1 MHTICKFAMNIIKLI
16 FFRVIYICITVYI
29 SLTDQFVVG
38 QQEEMPVC
46 TTHMYMKS
54 LLYWN
59 QRPETEYLSG
69 IIILMSFSL
78 SCDIYFVGYAF

>member
-1 MHTICKFAMNIIKLI
+1 MHTICKFAMSIIKLI

-46 TTHMYMKS
+46 TTHM
-54 LLYWN
+54 
-59 QRPETEYLSG
+59 
-69 IIILMSFSL
+69 
-78 SCDIYFVGYAF
+78 

>member
-1 MHTICKFAMNIIKLI
+1 MPKKSLRVKNANIFEMHTICKFAMNIIKLI

-46 TTHMYMKS
+46 TTHM
-54 LLYWN
+54 
-59 QRPETEYLSG
+59 
-69 IIILMSFSL
+69 
-78 SCDIYFVGYAF
+78 